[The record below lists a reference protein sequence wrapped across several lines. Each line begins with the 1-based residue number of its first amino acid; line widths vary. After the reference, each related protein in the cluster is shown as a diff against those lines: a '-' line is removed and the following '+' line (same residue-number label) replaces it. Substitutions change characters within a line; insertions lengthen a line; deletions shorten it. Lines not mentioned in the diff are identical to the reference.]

1 MLDLARF
8 RLLVALSAKLTLR
21 GYLNSKPA
29 LLGATVILLLSIPVI
44 LQLALRLHHFPL
56 SVLFLWLFVALA
68 ATPLL
73 LTSLLPASGDPAR
86 LLHYPITPRT
96 LAAALAMG
104 AFLEPVGL
112 LILSPILI
120 ALPAHFGLSILI
132 PVVLLILT
140 ALLLGQA
147 LLFLGG
153 ALARNRRV
161 RESLSLVVP
170 LLAAGVFLLLVR
182 APAKAAAPSLP
193 SGPPPV
199 VLALSPP
206 GLAAQRSIVGCLG
219 LLAWGGGALLLAGK
233 LAAARAGTETERNN
247 GEKVGI
253 SPLKRLGRG
262 PALTL
267 AAKELSYFL
276 REPRL
281 RGTLSRSSIVMV
293 VVGVLTLY
301 PTNAPRLLWDSILGT
316 GTLFYLL
323 FWLLERACNQ
333 WGTESAAGRLLW
345 SFPGKRWHWILGKNL
360 ALLPLL
366 GGCVAFA
373 LTEYGF
379 LAHPPAKAQ
388 AGYFLTGSLW
398 IFGMLALGNF
408 VSLFLC
414 FPMLGKAAQSNTGQ
428 DFTTAI
434 LYVIVGVAAAY
445 LAAFLWLAPLAWAVS
460 VPLAG
465 RLLARREPQIIEALE

>member
-29 LLGATVILLLSIPVI
+29 LLGAAVILLLSIPVI
-44 LQLALRLHHFPL
+44 LQLALRLQHFSL
-56 SVLFLWLFVALA
+56 SVIFLWLFVDLT

-182 APAKAAAPSLP
+182 APAKAAVPSLP

-253 SPLKRLGRG
+253 SPLKYLARG

-414 FPMLGKAAQSNTGQ
+414 FPVLGKATHSNTGQ

-445 LAAFLWLAPLAWAVS
+445 LTTEFWLAPLAWAVS